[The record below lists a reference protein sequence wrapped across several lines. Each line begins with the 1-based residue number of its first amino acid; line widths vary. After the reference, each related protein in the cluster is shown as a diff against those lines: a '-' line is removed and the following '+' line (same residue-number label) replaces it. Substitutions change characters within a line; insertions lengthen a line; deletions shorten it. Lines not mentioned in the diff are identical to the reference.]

1 VVTIKKL
8 VVKSAMMAMRTTAEL
23 AMQVAMVAA
32 AEMVPTQHVTAHV
45 IIMVLWVSC
54 V

>member
-1 VVTIKKL
+1 MVLSLAMKV
-8 VVKSAMMAMRTTAEL
+8 AMMGIRTTAEL
-23 AMQVAMVAA
+23 AMQVVMVAA

-45 IIMVLWVSC
+45 IIMVLWASC